1 VAVLSGGGVAVLL
14 VLAGV
19 WLLTGGLDDVADDW
33 LEVELTSL
41 CGIAE
46 LVVSGGL
53 LALDVSGG
61 VVLLDELLELVLLL
75 TSLLGG
81 VVVLAGGVAVLG
93 AVLLLGLFTSLCG
106 IVPVLLQSDEII
118 FTLLTLI
125 VLELEDDGLVLPAAV
140 PVAFPLA
147 ELVPVTWI
155 MCPTCSERLDVSP
168 ASE

>member
-1 VAVLSGGGVAVLL
+1 MLL

-19 WLLTGGLDDVADDW
+19 WLLTGGFDVADDW
-33 LEVELTSL
+33 LEDAFTSL
-41 CGIAE
+41 CGMAE
-46 LVVSGGL
+46 LVVVSGGL
-53 LALDVSGG
+53 LASGG

-81 VVVLAGGVAVLG
+81 VVLLAGGVVVLG

-125 VLELEDDGLVLPAAV
+125 VFELEDDGFVLPAAV
-140 PVAFPLA
+140 PVALPLP

-155 MCPTCSERLDVSP
+155 MCPTCSVRLEVSP
-168 ASE
+168 VSE